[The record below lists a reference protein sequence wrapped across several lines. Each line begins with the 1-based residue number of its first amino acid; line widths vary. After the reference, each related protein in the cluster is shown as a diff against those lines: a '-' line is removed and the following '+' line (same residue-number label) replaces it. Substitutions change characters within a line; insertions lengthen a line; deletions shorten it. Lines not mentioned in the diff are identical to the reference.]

1 MNRRLRAAL
10 DEALN
15 LPILLA
21 TMPARR
27 REVRRLRDV
36 GPIPDL
42 LVATFHEARD
52 GTPVLQSVLRG
63 LKAGLYRA
71 HPTGLDSTGFTLTAD
86 MGTIRDV
93 STLPLIHLG
102 RTLHPRIGEEDA
114 DPVAI
119 ATAVLSSR
127 TMDQMASERL
137 VGVLDDLALIEA
149 GAHPEEPHP
158 QAGSFRITAATP
170 WQAPM
175 AGQSDDPPQRTE
187 ARQGAPTALP
197 LTRTVPIVDPSSI
210 GMPVCASAN
219 IWWWRG
225 KAGSITIGPLHGT
238 WSINPFAR
246 DDRPGL
252 DPMETLRIID
262 EMRRRLEE

>member
-1 MNRRLRAAL
+1 MNPRLRAAL

-27 REVRRLRDV
+27 REARRLRDV

-42 LVATFHEARD
+42 LVATFHEAHA
-52 GTPVLQSVLRG
+52 GTPVLRSVLHG
-63 LKAGLYRA
+63 LRAGLYRA
-71 HPTGLDSTGFTLTAD
+71 HPTGMDSTGITLTAD

-102 RTLHPRIGEEDA
+102 RTLHPRIGEEGA

-127 TMDQMASERL
+127 MMDQMESERL

-149 GAHPEEPHP
+149 VAHPEEAHP

-170 WQAPM
+170 WQDPM

-197 LTRTVPIVDPSSI
+197 LTRTVPIVDPSTI
-210 GMPVCASAN
+210 GMPVCASVT
-219 IWWWRG
+219 IRWWRD
-225 KAGSITIGPLHGT
+225 KPGSISIGPLHGA
-238 WSINPFAR
+238 WSINPFAPA
-246 DDRPGL
+246 DRPDL
-252 DPMETLRIID
+252 DPMAVLRIVED
-262 EMRRRLEE
+262 LRRRLEP